1 MVLLL
6 YSKPFYYVQK
16 QRCSN
21 PGQNSSITSTK
32 KKTWGFNGIYP
43 FKNPTF
49 FFYGKEGTFI
59 SLDQSMISYNLSY
72 EISLLLEAAISDL
85 EFAIIE
91 QEILLKWKKNNYL
104 QFW

>member
-1 MVLLL
+1 MYKNNDAQILGKIQALQA
-6 YSKPFYYVQK
+6 QK
-16 QRCSN
+16 KRLEDLMALA
-21 PGQNSSITSTK
+21 
-32 KKTWGFNGIYP
+32 P

-85 EFAIIE
+85 EFAIVE
-91 QEILLKWKKNNYL
+91 QEILLK
-104 QFW
+104 